1 MLSPFAQTLKI
12 REQNQVSR
20 RLNHIAQQVTLS
32 LHKMGNPQSRRSS
45 LSKNISRR
53 MGKKSVLTTISVK
66 KKLWQPLSRGYWLPS
81 SSNNKMGTNFGCNL
95 GPPATKKWWLRI

>member
-1 MLSPFAQTLKI
+1 MSSPMLSPFAQTLKI

-45 LSKNISRR
+45 LSKKISR
-53 MGKKSVLTTISVK
+53 MGKKSVLTISVK
-66 KKLWQPLSRGYWLPS
+66 KQLWQPLSRGYPL
-81 SSNNKMGTNFGCNL
+81 L
-95 GPPATKKWWLRI
+95 ITKWGRI

>member
-1 MLSPFAQTLKI
+1 MSSPMLSPFAQTLKI

-45 LSKNISRR
+45 LSKKISRR
-53 MGKKSVLTTISVK
+53 MGKKSVLTISVK
-66 KKLWQPLSRGYWLPS
+66 KQLRQPLSRGYPL
-81 SSNNKMGTNFGCNL
+81 L
-95 GPPATKKWWLRI
+95 ITKWGRI